1 VGFVSLPIWGTAI
14 SVIPGL
20 TPPLY
25 RVFFNDPQEGGI
37 FEAWLTSSV
46 KNLGEL
52 FVASQVVVTHG
63 LWKMKRGELAGEL
76 APFVV
81 LFVLFVRF
89 IF

>member
-1 VGFVSLPIWGTAI
+1 MV
-14 SVIPGL
+14 PGL

-52 FVASQVVVTHG
+52 FVASQAMVTHG
-63 LWKMKRGELAGEL
+63 LWKMKRGSWPASAAVCGAVCLICKVYILACVS
-76 APFVV
+76 P
-81 LFVLFVRF
+81 LFRTS
-89 IF
+89 